1 MDYRQ
6 AKNIREKS
14 FGTLLAEQK
23 GGFGSSLKAAISQ
36 KSKARAVGL
45 KEKFDPLNIAKT
57 LTGGSNWAP
66 AMLGKLFNVDKKRV
80 DYFSGVKP
88 KSTAKLESTE
98 SLNSPEAVECL
109 GYIYKSL
116 KQSAEDKKL
125 AAEQK
130 RNRLEEED
138 SEEESRNQEI
148 VKALTARFG
157 KKKGEKEKPY
167 RDEKGRFAKKPTE
180 QKPSV
185 TKETPKNTSTKTQ
198 TKPTEAPKVET
209 PSVFKSNPSR
219 TSVTPATKTPI
230 IPSGLSKGVAIGAVA
245 VAGAMAITKIIEVGK
260 GYNVVQLS
268 SGETVKR
275 EGSWNWRNNNP
286 GNIEYG
292 DYALRNGAIPFD
304 HGTSKAQKP
313 EERFAVFPT
322 YEIGRKAKE
331 NLIFEG
337 KNYKDLTIDQAI
349 ARYAP
354 PSENNTAAYQQA
366 VKSALN
372 LPIEK
377 LQSLKMKDL
386 TQEQRSLVLS
396 AMEKQEGYGSGKKQT
411 TVLQKGPNPTS
422 SDNTVGNK
430 IDSSSK
436 DNKNLKADVVASNDR
451 SAPVVSSTNVNSQ
464 QSQPT
469 QSSSQG
475 DDRSAYQKKAE
486 VKK

>member
-1 MDYRQ
+1 M
-6 AKNIREKS
+6 
-14 FGTLLAEQK
+14 
-23 GGFGSSLKAAISQ
+23 
-36 KSKARAVGL
+36 
-45 KEKFDPLNIAKT
+45 
-57 LTGGSNWAP
+57 
-66 AMLGKLFNVDKKRV
+66 DKKRV

-88 KSTAKLESTE
+88 KNTANLQPSE
-98 SLNSPEAVECL
+98 SLNSPEAIESL

-125 AAEQK
+125 ANEQK
-130 RNRLEEED
+130 RNKLEEED

-167 RDEKGRFAKKPTE
+167 RNEKGRFAKKPTE
-180 QKPSV
+180 QKPST
-185 TKETPKNTSTKTQ
+185 TKETPKNTGGKTQ
-198 TKPTEAPKVET
+198 TKPTETSKVET
-209 PSVFKSNPSR
+209 PKVESPKIETPKVFKPNPAR
-219 TSVTPATKTPI
+219 TPATPTTKTPI
-230 IPSGLSKGVAIGAVA
+230 IPSGVSKGIGIGAAA

-260 GYNVVQLS
+260 GYNVVQLA

-275 EGSWNWRNNNP
+275 EGTWNWRNNNP

-292 DYALRNGAIPFD
+292 DYALKNGAIPFD
-304 HGTSKAQKP
+304 HGMAKAQKP

-349 ARYAP
+349 SRYAP

-372 LPIEK
+372 LPVEK

-386 TQEQRSLVLS
+386 TQEQRSLVLT

-411 TVLQKGPNPTS
+411 ILLQKGPSPTS
-422 SDNTVGNK
+422 SDNNMGSR

-436 DNKNLKADVVASNDR
+436 DNKNLKSDVAASNDKA
-451 SAPVVSSTNVNSQ
+451 APVVSSTNVNSQ
-464 QSQPT
+464 QSQTT

-475 DDRSAYQKKAE
+475 DDTNAYQKKA
-486 VKK
+486 KGK